1 MKRLCK
7 VFLSL
12 LLSALMLVSALPM
25 MAFRAEAATNPST
38 VTVSQATSRLND
50 LANKFV
56 GKYFTVSGNACAST
70 SEHQCSNCLLSSV
83 VSASWVQN
91 LTGMG
96 SLDSSLF
103 PAQYY
108 TDGAKYGPNGWSCFS
123 FANFAHWYVF
133 AQKNTDNLVS
143 TLEFNGACNYSNVS
157 SYARPGD
164 VIRSSSLGHSMILV
178 SYDSNG
184 MTVLDCNWG
193 RNTYGGCYVQK
204 HYLTYSEFGNIAIT
218 GVQNYDRTAGHT
230 HSYGTNYEADHPH
243 RVYAKCSCGDTY
255 YTGETKKI
263 TGCELCYPPTY
274 SVTYNANGGT
284 GAPAAQT
291 KTKNVNLTLSA
302 TIPAREGYNF
312 INWRSDSGNTYA
324 PGGIFAENKNTT
336 LTAVWEIID
345 YGELES
351 IEVASL
357 PNKISYDYG
366 EVFDET
372 GLTLTGH
379 YSSGL
384 TKTITS
390 GFAVSELDTT
400 KFGKKVLTVS
410 YGGYTTNIEVDV
422 TLSNSYG
429 KWILASELPDSV
441 KNAPKGTYEFEYTD
455 AYRSKVKSTV
465 TNGRTS
471 MDGWNLESSKK
482 VSTSNGGWSLSAPST
497 SNTQGDTY
505 HTVVRAESKV
515 VYDSYAWVNA
525 NTNWFWKDN
534 SNGQYTHLIHVYS
547 SVSLPNSGYSKESDG
562 SYLCDKTLGVNNPGK
577 LGTVYLMTNHG
588 SSISSFTVSWSC
600 FYLWPNGTTTI
611 YRSVTDKYQ
620 YTHSKWSDWSDY
632 TVTPITPSSTV
643 EAEVV
648 GDGFVR
654 YRLADEKVSEAETV
668 VELINTLP
676 ATVDHEDDAAIRRME
691 DVYDALSD
699 EQKALISNAIKA
711 KLEEAITAADELK
724 ADLYVAETVERTC
737 TTDGYTLIA
746 CSSCDYTT
754 VTDALPALGHD
765 FSEFVKTE
773 APTCT
778 AAGYTVYKCANC
790 ELTEE
795 KDPVAKIGHNYT
807 TTVVAPSPAGQGYTL
822 HTCLNCNDSYKD
834 NYTNYVFDENAP
846 CITVGSK
853 NAKAGQSVT
862 LDVVLENNPGM
873 WGMDLVVEYD
883 KTQLTLTGVTNGTVF
898 SDSEW
903 VKGNLSG
910 EKYILS
916 YEANEI
922 ENITNNGVV
931 ATLEFTVNEGATVDS
946 LAAVTVS
953 YKMGDIINIDF
964 EDIGV
969 AVVSGGVNIVDF
981 IYGDLNS
988 DGAVNKKDSLLLKM
1002 YLAGST
1008 TDIDTDAADVFTDG
1022 IVNKKDSLL
1031 LKRYLAGNDVVL
1043 GS

>member
-1 MKRLCK
+1 M
-7 VFLSL
+7 SD
-12 LLSALMLVSALPM
+12 VSSISSNGWQCA
-25 MAFRAEAATNPST
+25 AFA
-38 VTVSQATSRLND
+38 
-50 LANKFV
+50 KFV
-56 GKYFTVSGNACAST
+56 
-70 SEHQCSNCLLSSV
+70 LI
-83 VSASWVQN
+83 
-91 LTGMG
+91 
-96 SLDSSLF
+96 SLF
-103 PAQYY
+103 G
-108 TDGAKYGPNGWSCFS
+108 TAKDTNDS
-123 FANFAHWYVF
+123 
-133 AQKNTDNLVS
+133 
-143 TLEFNGACNYSNVS
+143 
-157 SYARPGD
+157 
-164 VIRSSSLGHSMILV
+164 VIGSGSSSSTYDKLRKGDLFYTSHPHWMIYI
-178 SYDSNG
+178 SHDSTG
-184 MTVLDCNWG
+184 VTVLDANGYGDYKIGYYRKYSYSNGNLSGSVTAWQSPHWDEV
-193 RNTYGGCYVQK
+193 NTKYA
-204 HYLTYSEFGNIAIT
+204 S
-218 GVQNYDRTAGHT
+218 HT

-243 RVYAKCSCGDTY
+243 RIYAKCSCGDTY
-255 YTGETKKI
+255 YTGEIKKI

-274 SVTYNANGGT
+274 SVTYNANGGM

-312 INWRSDSGNTYA
+312 INWKSDSGNTYA

-390 GFAVSELDTT
+390 GFAVSKLDTL
-400 KFGKKVLTVS
+400 KFGRKVLTVS

-429 KWILASELPDSV
+429 EWILASDLPDSLM
-441 KNAPKGTYEFEYTD
+441 NAPKGTYEFEYTD

-482 VSTSNGGWSLSAPST
+482 VSTSNGNWSLSAPST

-505 HTVVRAESKV
+505 HTVVRAESKA
-515 VYDSYAWVNA
+515 VYDSYAWVNSDRD
-525 NTNWFWKDN
+525 WFWKDN
-534 SNGQYTHLIHVYS
+534 TNGYTYLIHVYS
-547 SVSLPNSGYSKESDG
+547 SVSLPNSGYSKDSDG
-562 SYLCDKTLGVNNPGK
+562 SYLCDKTLGVNDPGK

-620 YTHSKWSDWSDY
+620 YTHSKWSNWSDY
-632 TVTPITPSSTV
+632 TITPVASSATV
-643 EAEVV
+643 EAEVIRN
-648 GDGFVR
+648 GFVR

-668 VELINTLP
+668 VELINALP
-676 ATVDHEDDAAIRRME
+676 TTVDHEDDDAIRCVE
-691 DVYDALSD
+691 DAYDALSD
-699 EQKALISNAIKA
+699 EQKTLISNDVIA
-711 KLEEAITAADELK
+711 KLDNAVTAADELK
-724 ADLYVAETVERTC
+724 ADLYVAEMVERTC

-746 CSSCDYTT
+746 CSSCDYTA
-754 VTDALPALGHD
+754 VTDVIPAPGHD
-765 FSEFVKTE
+765 FSVFVKTE

-778 AAGYTVYKCANC
+778 EAGYTVYKCANC

-795 KDPVAKIGHNYT
+795 RNPTAKIGHNYT
-807 TTVVAPSPAGQGYTL
+807 TTVVAPTPAGQGYTF
-822 HTCLNCNDSYKD
+822 HTCLNCKDSYKD

-846 CITVGSK
+846 CITVDSK

-898 SDSEW
+898 ADSEW

-922 ENITNNGVV
+922 ENNTNNGVV
-931 ATLEFTVNEGATVDS
+931 ATLEFMVNEGATVDS

-953 YKMGDIINIDF
+953 YKMGDIINIAFD
-964 EDIGV
+964 DIGV

-988 DGAVNKKDSLLLKM
+988 DGVVNKKDSLLLKM
-1002 YLAGST
+1002 YLAGNT

-1022 IVNKKDSLL
+1022 SVNKKDSLL